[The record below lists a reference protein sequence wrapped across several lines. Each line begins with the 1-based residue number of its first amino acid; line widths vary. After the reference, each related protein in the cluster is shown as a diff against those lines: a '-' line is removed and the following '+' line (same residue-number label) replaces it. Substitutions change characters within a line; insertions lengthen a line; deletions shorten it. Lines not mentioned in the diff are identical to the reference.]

1 MGELFLIL
9 IGTGLVSNLVLDYMI
24 GTDPVVAVSQKPEP
38 AFNLSLL
45 MLLIMPVVAL
55 FSYLLNTL
63 WLIPWDISYLQLISL
78 VLLSVL
84 VTVTIANLTKRY
96 RPTLYAR
103 IELFIPLVIV
113 NSAILGVAQLSI
125 KTDYGLI
132 GAFFFGLGT
141 ALGFGLVTL
150 AITAIREKI
159 SVADVPGPFRGIS
172 VLMITFGLI
181 AMAFIGFSGISNFR

>member
-1 MGELFLIL
+1 VGELFLIL

-24 GTDPVVAVSQKPEP
+24 GTDPVVAVSQKAEP

-45 MLLIMPVVAL
+45 MLLIMPTVTSI
-55 FSYLLNTL
+55 SYLLNTF
-63 WLIPWDISYLQLISL
+63 WLIPLDIIYLQLISF

-84 VTVTIANLTKRY
+84 VTVTIGNLTRRY
-96 RPTLYAR
+96 KSALYAK
-103 IELFIPLVIV
+103 IELFIPLAIV
-113 NSAILGVAQLSI
+113 NSAILGVAQISI
-125 KTDYGLI
+125 KSDYGLL
-132 GAFFFGLGT
+132 GALFFGLGT
-141 ALGFGLVTL
+141 ALGFALVTL

-172 VLMITFGLI
+172 ILMITFGLI

>member
-1 MGELFLIL
+1 VGELFLIL

-24 GTDPVVAVSQKPEP
+24 GTDPVVAVSQKAEP
-38 AFNLSLL
+38 ALNLSLL
-45 MLLIMPVVAL
+45 MLLIMPAVTS
-55 FSYLLNTL
+55 FSYLLNSF
-63 WLIPWDISYLQLISL
+63 WLMPLDIIYLQLISL

-84 VTVTIANLTKRY
+84 VTVTIGNLTRRY
-96 RPTLYAR
+96 RPALYAR

-113 NSAILGVAQLSI
+113 NSAILGVAQMSI
-125 KTDYGLI
+125 KSDYGLL
-132 GAFFFGLGT
+132 GALFFGLGT
-141 ALGFGLVTL
+141 ALGFALVTL

-181 AMAFIGFSGISNFR
+181 AMAFIGFSGITNFR